1 MSEIWDL
8 FDENGNQIRKT
19 MQKGDPIPQGLYH
32 LGADVWIVNQEG
44 KILIQKRSPMKK
56 LSPNLWAMTGGSVI
70 KGETP
75 VQTIYRE
82 TLEELG
88 IQLNIENLKLMRKY
102 RTGNVW
108 VNEYFIK
115 QDIDLKDIVMQEDE
129 VCDVKWAT
137 YDEIEEIWENGS
149 FIENRWEFVR
159 DLIEKF
165 LKGETYESC
174 DC

>member
-8 FDENGNQIRKT
+8 FDENGNQIGKT

-88 IQLNIENLKLMRKY
+88 VQLKIENIKFMRKY

-108 VNEYFIK
+108 VSEHLIK
-115 QDIDLKDIVMQEDE
+115 QEIDLEDIVMQEDE

-137 YDEIEEIWENGS
+137 YDEIEEIWENGG